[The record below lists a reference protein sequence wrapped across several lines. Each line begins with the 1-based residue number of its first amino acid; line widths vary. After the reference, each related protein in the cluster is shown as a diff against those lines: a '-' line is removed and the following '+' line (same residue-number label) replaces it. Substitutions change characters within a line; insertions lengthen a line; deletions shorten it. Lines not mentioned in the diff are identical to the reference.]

1 MARPMAG
8 TILSILML
16 AGVLLTGGGV
26 YAIVKRGDR
35 KRGTLMIVAGLVM
48 FGNVAIS
55 AIPGPDAPMLEQ
67 R

>member
-1 MARPMAG
+1 MAG
-8 TILSILML
+8 MILSILML
-16 AGVLLTGGGV
+16 AGILLTGGGI

-35 KRGTLMIVAGLVM
+35 KRGVLMIVAGLVM

-55 AIPGPDAPMLEQ
+55 AIPMPPPQQA

>member
-1 MARPMAG
+1 MAG

-16 AGVLLTGGGV
+16 AGILLTGGGI
-26 YAIVKRGDR
+26 YAIAKRGDR
-35 KRGTLMIVAGLVM
+35 KRGVLMIVAGLVM

-55 AIPGPDAPMLEQ
+55 AIPMPPPQQA